1 MFYAPPYSMPQ
12 GRFILSSTSGP
23 DDAKLRAVLNQ
34 FLAAI
39 GLPAIA
45 PDADLVEEL
54 QARAGQLQ
62 AGGRPPS
69 PLAMASRLRNVQPSK
84 ERRRREIA
92 ERIAKHRNITVE
104 AAMKFIPD

>member
-1 MFYAPPYSMPQ
+1 MHYAPVFRRGGP
-12 GRFILSSTSGP
+12 FILSSTSVP
-23 DDAKLRAVLNQ
+23 ADAKLRGVLNK
-34 FLAAI
+34 FLGAI

-62 AGGRPPS
+62 AGSRPSAPT
-69 PLAMASRLRNVQPSK
+69 AMASRLRNTQPSK
-84 ERRRREIA
+84 ERRRHEIA
-92 ERIAKHRNITVE
+92 ERIARSRGISIE